1 MFASLAGRT
10 KFSKLDLAH
19 AYQQVCL
26 DESSKHLTTI
36 NTHHGL
42 FAYNRLPFGV
52 STVPAI
58 FQRLV
63 DSLLQGIPNVGAYL
77 DDILITGRNDE
88 EHLQNLEAVLM
99 KLDDTGLCLKLSKCS
114 FMSVS
119 VEYLGHPIDP
129 QGLHPTQAK
138 VQAVKDTPVP
148 TDVTKLKYFLGLI
161 NYYRKF
167 LPDLSSVL
175 APLNELL
182 QKGHKWNWTS
192 NNKQRLRKPRDCYNH
207 HHF

>member
-88 EHLQNLEAVLM
+88 EH
-99 KLDDTGLCLKLSKCS
+99 
-114 FMSVS
+114 
-119 VEYLGHPIDP
+119 
-129 QGLHPTQAK
+129 
-138 VQAVKDTPVP
+138 
-148 TDVTKLKYFLGLI
+148 
-161 NYYRKF
+161 
-167 LPDLSSVL
+167 
-175 APLNELL
+175 
-182 QKGHKWNWTS
+182 
-192 NNKQRLRKPRDCYNH
+192 
-207 HHF
+207 